1 MSIFLAETLRLLRE
15 RPKNITLALITEETG
30 LPKPWLDSIL
40 YRENPDPSINRIEL
54 LYNYLNGK
62 EFKFECEH
70 CNSLNNEE

>member
-40 YRENPDPSINRIEL
+40 YRENPDPSITRIEL
-54 LYNYLNGK
+54 LYNYLKG
-62 EFKFECEH
+62 EQFSFECRQY
-70 CNSLNNEE
+70 NTLNNEE